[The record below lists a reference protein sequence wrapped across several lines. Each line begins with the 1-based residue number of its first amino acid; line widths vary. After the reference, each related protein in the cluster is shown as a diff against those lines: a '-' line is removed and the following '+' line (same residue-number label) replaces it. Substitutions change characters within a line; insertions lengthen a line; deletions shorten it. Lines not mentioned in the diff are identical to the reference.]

1 MMELVNNKANL
12 ISVNV
17 RRSMKGEY
25 VKVVGKRAHIVF
37 LFIALTYLLANLR
50 RPPTV
55 YIIYVERDCILRL

>member
-17 RRSMKGEY
+17 RWSMKGEY
-25 VKVVGKRAHIVF
+25 VKKVGKRAHIAF
-37 LFIALTYLLANLR
+37 LFIALTYVLANLR

-55 YIIYVERDCILRL
+55 CIFYVERDCILRL

>member
-17 RRSMKGEY
+17 RWSMKGVY
-25 VKVVGKRAHIVF
+25 VKKVGKRAHIVF
-37 LFIALTYLLANLR
+37 LFIALTYVLANLR

-55 YIIYVERDCILRL
+55 CIFYVERDCILRL